1 MLIAHKIELRPTQFQ
16 AEYLNKC
23 IGHSRSVYNNLLR
36 HFSQDGVK
44 WSKKEARVKFMELRA
59 TECPYYDEI
68 SADFLRESINNLDNA
83 YRHFFRRVKNGEG
96 RVGYPTK
103 RKLGVHDVCAL
114 RDKKKFSVSDDGLR
128 FEKFNKLKSQAP
140 IKLREKLRFT
150 GTVKQMNISKR
161 AGKYFCSF
169 LVDTEDY
176 DPKDYN
182 RQSSVGVDFGIKNL
196 ATCSN
201 GKTFEANQKLKASL
215 KRLARKQRKL
225 SKQMIGSNRRAKTKQ
240 AIQKLHKR
248 IADQRSSVLHK
259 VSDYLTSNFDRIV
272 IEDLNVSG
280 MMKNGKLSRAVS
292 DCGFYEL
299 RRQIEYKSQWRN
311 CELVIADRWFAST
324 KTCSYCGHKNDDVVL
339 GVDSWICPE
348 CQTWHKR
355 DLNAA
360 INLDNYQTAV

>member
-1 MLIAHKIELRPTQFQ
+1 MLMAHKVELRPTKSQ

-23 IGHSRSVYNNLLR
+23 IGHSRNIYNNLLR

-44 WSKKEARVKFMELRA
+44 WSKKEARIKFMELRA
-59 TECPYYDEI
+59 TECQYYDEI

-83 YRHFFRRVKNGEG
+83 YKHFFRRVKSGESKT
-96 RVGYPTK
+96 GYPTK

-114 RDKKKFSVSDDGLR
+114 RDRKKFSVSDDGLR
-128 FEKFNKLKSQAP
+128 FEKFNKRKKQSP

-169 LVDTEDY
+169 LVETEDY
-176 DPKDYN
+176 NPKDN
-182 RQSSVGVDFGIKNL
+182 DRHTSVGVDFGIKDL
-196 ATCSN
+196 AICSN
-201 GKTFEANQKLKASL
+201 GKKFGANQKLKASL
-215 KRLARKQRKL
+215 NRLGRKQRRL
-225 SKQMIGSNRRAKTKQ
+225 AKQVKGSNRRAKTKQ

-248 IADQRSSVLHK
+248 IADQRAATLHE

-280 MMKNGKLSRAVS
+280 MMKNGKVSRAVA
-292 DCGFYEL
+292 DCGLYEL
-299 RRQIEYKSQWRN
+299 RRQLEYKSQWRN
-311 CELVIADRWFAST
+311 CELIIADRWFAST
-324 KTCSYCGHKNDDVVL
+324 KTCSHCGYKNSDVVL
-339 GVDSWICPE
+339 GVDSWECPE
-348 CQTWHKR
+348 CLTTHDR

-360 INLDNYQTAV
+360 INLDNYQIAA

>member
-1 MLIAHKIELRPTQFQ
+1 MLISHKIELRPTADQ

-23 IGHSRSVYNNLLR
+23 IGHSRNVYNNLLR

-44 WSKKEARVKFMELRA
+44 WSKKEARIKFMELRA
-59 TECPYYDEI
+59 TTCPYYDEI

-83 YRHFFRRVKNGEG
+83 YKNFFRRVKQGKG
-96 RVGYPTK
+96 KAGYPK
-103 RKLGVHDVCAL
+103 PRKLGVHDACAL
-114 RDKKKFSVSDDGLR
+114 RDKAKFSVDTDGLR
-128 FEKFNKLKSQAP
+128 FEKFNKRKGSA

-169 LVDTEDY
+169 LVETDDY
-176 DPKDYN
+176 NPKDHD
-182 RQSSVGVDFGIKNL
+182 RQRSVGVDFGIKEL

-201 GKTFEANQKLKASL
+201 GKTFGANQKLKASL
-215 KRLARKQRKL
+215 KRLARKQRRL
-225 SKQMIGSNRRAKTKQ
+225 AKQVKGSNRRAKTKQ

-248 IADQRSSVLHK
+248 VTDQRAAMLHE
-259 VSDYLTSNFDRIV
+259 VSNYLTSNFDRIV

-280 MMKNGKLSRAVS
+280 MMKNRKLARAVA

-299 RRQIEYKSQWRN
+299 RRQLEYKSGWRN
-311 CELVIADRWFAST
+311 CELVISDRWFPSS
-324 KTCSYCGHKNDDVVL
+324 KTCSHCGVKNDDVVL
-339 GVDSWICPE
+339 GVKSWTCPS
-348 CQTWHKR
+348 CQTWHDR

-360 INLDNYQTAV
+360 VNLDRYQVVA

>member
-1 MLIAHKIELRPTQFQ
+1 MLLAHKIELRPTPFQ

-23 IGHSRSVYNNLLR
+23 IGHSRNIYNNLLH
-36 HFSQDGVK
+36 HFSQDGFK

-59 TECPYYDEI
+59 TTCKYYDEI

-83 YRHFFRRVKNGEG
+83 YKHFFRRVKIGKG
-96 RVGYPTK
+96 KAGYPTT
-103 RKLGVHDVCAL
+103 RKLGVNDVCAL
-114 RDKKKFSVSDDGLR
+114 RDKKKFTVDDDGLR
-128 FEKFNKLKSQAP
+128 FEKFNKRKTQPA

-150 GTVKQMNISKR
+150 GIVKQMNISKR

-176 DPKDYN
+176 NPKDHN
-182 RQSSVGVDFGIKNL
+182 RQSSVGVDFGIKDL
-196 ATCSN
+196 AICSN
-201 GKTFEANQKLKASL
+201 SKRFGANQKLKTSL
-215 KRLARKQRKL
+215 KRLARKQRRFA
-225 SKQMIGSNRRAKTKQ
+225 KQVKGSNRRAKTKR

-248 IADQRSSVLHK
+248 IADQRMATLHE
-259 VSDYLTSNFDRIV
+259 VSNYLTSNFDRIV

-280 MMKNGKLSRAVS
+280 MMKNGKLARAIA

-299 RRQIEYKSQWRN
+299 RRQLEYKSQWRN

-324 KTCSYCGHKNDDVVL
+324 KTCSHCGNKNNDIVL
-339 GVDSWICPE
+339 GVESWTCPR
-348 CQTWHKR
+348 CQTWHDR

-360 INLDNYQTAV
+360 INLDNYQVVA